1 MRGVFGCLLPDH
13 SPSDHFF
20 SQLRRPCLDTKIH
33 PLFNRVGACVTTF
46 HFFSTT
52 LIMLTNNYIF
62 ISAKDILCER
72 PLEYAMIMQWERI
85 LLIQCGLLYEGRRSV
100 VILE

>member
-1 MRGVFGCLLPDH
+1 M
-13 SPSDHFF
+13 
-20 SQLRRPCLDTKIH
+20 
-33 PLFNRVGACVTTF
+33 
-46 HFFSTT
+46 

-62 ISAKDILCER
+62 ISVKDILCEI
-72 PLEYAMIMQWERI
+72 PLEYAMIMQCERI